1 MYYLSLLEKND
12 LGKHGRVRCDG
23 EKVESMAHHAHESHK
38 GGQCFLSY
46 NDKVLKSMTNYMYA
60 CAHCTEIIRAS
71 HCSQLNTSH
80 LSVRRDEVSDGQ
92 WDVD

>member
-1 MYYLSLLEKND
+1 MILASMDVSDVTEKKLNRWRM
-12 LGKHGRVRCDG
+12 K
-23 EKVESMAHHAHESHK
+23 ATK
-38 GGQCFLSY
+38 GGNASCLAATESIEEH
-46 NDKVLKSMTNYMYA
+46 DKLHVRMRS

-71 HCSQLNTSH
+71 HCSQFIEFNTSH

>member
-1 MYYLSLLEKND
+1 MILA
-12 LGKHGRVRCDG
+12 
-23 EKVESMAHHAHESHK
+23 SMDVSDVTKKKLNRWRMKATK
-38 GGQCFLSY
+38 GGNASCLEEHD
-46 NDKVLKSMTNYMYA
+46 NLTNYMYA

>member
-1 MYYLSLLEKND
+1 MTEKKLNRWCMKATKGAMLL
-12 LGKHGRVRCDG
+12 
-23 EKVESMAHHAHESHK
+23 
-38 GGQCFLSY
+38 
-46 NDKVLKSMTNYMYA
+46 VLKSMTNYMYA
-60 CAHCTEIIRAS
+60 CAHCTEIIRDS